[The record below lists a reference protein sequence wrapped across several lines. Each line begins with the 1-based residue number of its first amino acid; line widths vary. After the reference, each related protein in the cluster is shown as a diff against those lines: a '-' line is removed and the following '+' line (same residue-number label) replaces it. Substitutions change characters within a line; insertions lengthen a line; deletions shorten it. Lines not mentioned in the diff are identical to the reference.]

1 MYIFSYRDLTLH
13 RNKWHCDCYL
23 LELHNWLQNFTV
35 PYLVEPKCHSPER
48 LIGRDIKT
56 TDDQEF
62 ACVPEVSPSS
72 VYLEIIEGKNM
83 SLVCSIK
90 VRLSSLKTIKQL
102 VVVVYKWVTL
112 GYQHLKSACLA

>member
-1 MYIFSYRDLTLH
+1 LTLH

-56 TDDQEF
+56 TDDQVRSHDGLYKSF
-62 ACVPEVSPSS
+62 
-72 VYLEIIEGKNM
+72 
-83 SLVCSIK
+83 K
-90 VRLSSLKTIKQL
+90 VTSSLKFQE
-102 VVVVYKWVTL
+102 V
-112 GYQHLKSACLA
+112 

>member
-1 MYIFSYRDLTLH
+1 M
-13 RNKWHCDCYL
+13 
-23 LELHNWLQNFTV
+23 

-90 VRLSSLKTIKQL
+90 VRLSLLKTIKEL
-102 VVVVYKWVTL
+102 VVVYKSEF
-112 GYQHLKSACLA
+112 QFKFMCSACTLIIRLRFLGILAIRVEQS